1 MTSERLQ
8 RIVADIEKKKKAL
21 DELRKLQ
28 RRELAAERER
38 ERKERTRR
46 LIITGANIEKVLGFV
61 PDMGLLLGLVSLNKE
76 LFGKADS
83 NEKALEY
90 KLAGDE
96 ILKQLEAQNL
106 AAKAKGAQNDITES
120 YIIASR
126 HN

>member
-1 MTSERLQ
+1 MIKMTSERLQ
-8 RIVADIEKKKKAL
+8 RIAADIEKKKKAL

-106 AAKAKGAQNDITES
+106 AAKAKGAQNE
-120 YIIASR
+120 
-126 HN
+126 

>member
-1 MTSERLQ
+1 MVIERLKK
-8 RIVADIEKKKKAL
+8 INEEIEKKKKAL

-28 RRELAAERER
+28 KRELAAERER

-46 LIITGANIEKVLGFV
+46 LIITGANIEKILGFV

-83 NEKALEY
+83 DEKALEY

-96 ILKQLEAQNL
+96 ILKQLEEQNL
-106 AAKAKGAQNDITES
+106 AAKVKGAKNE
-120 YIIASR
+120 
-126 HN
+126 